1 MKVFLPRNKIRI
13 LGEHFDKD
21 VHLCSVHPWIAKVV
35 KKLRLEV
42 PMILLDAT
50 DVINLIENI

>member
-1 MKVFLPRNKIRI
+1 MTRMFISVVFI
-13 LGEHFDKD
+13 
-21 VHLCSVHPWIAKVV
+21 PWVAKVV

>member
-1 MKVFLPRNKIRI
+1 MLISVVFI
-13 LGEHFDKD
+13 
-21 VHLCSVHPWIAKVV
+21 PWGAKVV